1 MVFRQGETVDAGSI
15 RRGADPVFRES
26 DRMAYV
32 GVSEFLINSAIMSVY
47 STGVMAQT
55 EMVGIAKKHLPN
67 HKMTWFTKLSHA
79 AHHPRLLL

>member
-1 MVFRQGETVDAGSI
+1 MFRQGETVDAGSI

-47 STGVMAQT
+47 STGVMAQAQT
-55 EMVGIAKKHLPN
+55 VETAKKHPPN
-67 HKMTWFTKLSHA
+67 HKMTYHFKLTN
-79 AHHPRLLL
+79 